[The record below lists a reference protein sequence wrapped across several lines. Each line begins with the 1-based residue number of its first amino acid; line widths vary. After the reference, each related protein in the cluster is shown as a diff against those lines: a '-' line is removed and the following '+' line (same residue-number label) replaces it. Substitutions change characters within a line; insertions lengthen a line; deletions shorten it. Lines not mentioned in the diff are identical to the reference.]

1 MLVLPRKGPSFRELE
16 SNSACSSRIALRRR
30 PRLSAGVFSAG
41 VRRGAD
47 GGGVTVS
54 REPAAV
60 ELTST
65 AKRERWRGA
74 VGGGVTGSKCEQ
86 RSANGSFRR
95 PRSSSAA
102 PPPHAA
108 PSLDLGQVRSHRG
121 GRPAPSLTAV
131 GAADRALCRWRARG
145 ASPCA
150 QCDAREGQA
159 SEGVQSS
166 RTGILQVWDPVH
178 PGRQTLLEDDSW
190 SRGAWGARPRTCFV
204 TTTGCGVFLVHVQGL

>member
-1 MLVLPRKGPSFRELE
+1 MSIAGAVSGRRLSRLLVLVLPRKGPSFRELE

-41 VRRGAD
+41 VMRGAD

-86 RSANGSFRR
+86 RSANWVFSATAIIE
-95 PRSSSAA
+95 RSSATSRCTKSRSRPSEIASRG
-102 PPPHAA
+102 PP
-108 PSLDLGQVRSHRG
+108 R
-121 GRPAPSLTAV
+121 AV
-131 GAADRALCRWRARG
+131 FDSRWR
-145 ASPCA
+145 S
-150 QCDAREGQA
+150 
-159 SEGVQSS
+159 
-166 RTGILQVWDPVH
+166 
-178 PGRQTLLEDDSW
+178 
-190 SRGAWGARPRTCFV
+190 
-204 TTTGCGVFLVHVQGL
+204 